1 MERTKKI
8 NKYAAYL
15 RMAELSE
22 GTVEIYV
29 REAMRLREFLGSKKI
44 SKTTMIEY
52 KNYLGRS
59 GYAPATQN
67 LYITAANRYLRY
79 LGHEESAIK
88 TNRLQSRQSLE
99 DIITKEEYREMILY
113 ARESGREKYY
123 AILRTLAMTGIRVSE
138 LQYFTAE
145 ALNKGV
151 IRVTNKKKTREICL
165 PEKLIRELRA
175 YCEKAEIESGTI
187 FRGNAG
193 RPISRVAVYKMLRKM
208 ADMVGVSAEKA
219 HPHGFRHLFAVTY
232 MAFYSNLFEL
242 ADLLG
247 HSSLETTRV
256 YARST
261 LKEKGQRIN
270 MLDL

>member
-1 MERTKKI
+1 MERTKEM

-15 RMAELSE
+15 RLAELSE

-29 REAMRLREFLGSKKI
+29 REAERLRRYHAGKRI
-44 SKTTMIEY
+44 TKTTMIEY
-52 KNYLGRS
+52 KKYLSRS

-79 LGHEESAIK
+79 LGHGESTIK
-88 TNRLQSRQSLE
+88 MNRLQSRQSLE
-99 DIITKEEYREMILY
+99 DIITKDEYRELIRY
-113 ARESGREKYY
+113 ARESGRDKYY
-123 AILRTLAMTGIRVSE
+123 CILRTLAMTGIRVSE
-138 LQYFTAE
+138 LQYFTVE
-145 ALNKGV
+145 VLDKGV

-165 PEKLIRELRA
+165 PEKLIRELRI
-175 YCEKAEIESGTI
+175 YCRRAQIESGTI
-187 FRGNAG
+187 FRGNTG
-193 RPISRVAVYKMLRKM
+193 QPISRVAVYKMLRKM

-219 HPHGFRHLFAVTY
+219 HPHGFRHLFAITY
-232 MAFYSNLFEL
+232 MTFYSNLFEL

-261 LKEKGQRIN
+261 LKEKGKRIN